1 MKCPRC
7 NGEGSVPYHIAD
19 DMFDET
25 LCPLCGG
32 TGEYVKSNLSPM
44 QETNIEYLQLVSPT
58 LLARFILQT
67 LERKNDVANVVMNA
81 LENGIDEEEAI
92 VEWLKQPHREE

>member
-32 TGEYVKSNLSPM
+32 TGEYVKSDVSSM
-44 QETNIEYLQLVSPT
+44 QETNIEYLQFAHMHVHLHMDWKHGSWLHMLFYP
-58 LLARFILQT
+58 LAI
-67 LERKNDVANVVMNA
+67 A
-81 LENGIDEEEAI
+81 
-92 VEWLKQPHREE
+92 